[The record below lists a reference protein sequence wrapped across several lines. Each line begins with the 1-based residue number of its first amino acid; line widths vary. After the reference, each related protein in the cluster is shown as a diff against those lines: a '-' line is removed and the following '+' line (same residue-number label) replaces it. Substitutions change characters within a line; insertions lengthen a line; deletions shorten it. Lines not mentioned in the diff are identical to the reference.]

1 MKKAFLVLGIIVLS
15 MGINSCEDAFCN
27 WYVYDAQGI
36 LTGYTD
42 SNTCHD
48 WAAEWDDVTCT
59 CE

>member
-1 MKKAFLVLGIIVLS
+1 MKKFIVGLGIIVMCFL
-15 MGINSCEDAFCN
+15 INSCEDAFCN

-42 SNTCHD
+42 SNTCHE
-48 WAAEWDDVTCT
+48 WASTWDDVTCT